1 MKVGKIKK
9 ITMYRMDLDEVSS
22 DEKKVIVDYGRQ
34 VITDDQYFEIGAV
47 KALENYIE
55 IGKKEL
61 KKKNKRKRISKYL

>member
-9 ITMYRMDLDEVSS
+9 ITMYRMDLDEVTSE
-22 DEKKVIVDYGRQ
+22 EKNLIVDYGRQ

-47 KALENYIE
+47 KALQNYIE

-61 KKKNKRKRISKYL
+61 KKKNKRKRISKRL

>member
-61 KKKNKRKRISKYL
+61 KKKNKRKRISKRL

>member
-61 KKKNKRKRISKYL
+61 KKKNKKKRISKYL

>member
-47 KALENYIE
+47 KALKNYIE

-61 KKKNKRKRISKYL
+61 KKKNKRKRISKRL

>member
-55 IGKKEL
+55 IGKKEP

>member
-9 ITMYRMDLDEVSS
+9 ITMYSMDLDEVTSE
-22 DEKKVIVDYGRQ
+22 EKKMIVDYGRQ

-61 KKKNKRKRISKYL
+61 KKKRKRIGK